1 MTDLLS
7 PSPYAYLDVLS
18 PSERQ
23 AEIYRRQH
31 RENYDPEHDE
41 FTGSVIDTARR
52 ARDLQAELTEAQEQC
67 ADLAEQLLLRS
78 ESQQHKDLQAV
89 MAAHNETLIS
99 RDSYR
104 TMCAELCEAA
114 NDTIERAQMWAGA
127 LPNPVDRSLDRLDE
141 ALTKARKLLEGGE

>member
-7 PSPYAYLDVLS
+7 PSPWS
-18 PSERQ
+18 SRQ
-23 AEIYRRQH
+23 DSLRQH
-31 RENYDPEHDE
+31 PPISYAGLQEINSGLCRDFNSLLVRESKASD
-41 FTGSVIDTARR
+41 A
-52 ARDLQAELTEAQEQC
+52 
-67 ADLAEQLLLRS
+67 
-78 ESQQHKDLQAV
+78 
-89 MAAHNETLIS
+89 

-141 ALTKARKLLEGGE
+141 ALTKARKLLEGK